1 MATGNSGKTTV
12 VSALSDQ
19 RGNHPRLDVR
29 VYDNGLSP
37 AVYFDLDRTLLRLDF
52 IYRPALERLFPDV
65 SATDELWRLHSDG
78 FKLGTSYREFDRM
91 HGIIREGI
99 EGWEDPDRYLDERR
113 AIIDAD
119 SPARRRSAE
128 YTRRYA
134 DYAIEIARQWFG
146 RNPAAFSQA
155 HIKPVVQ
162 LLRVLRR
169 IGIATACMTA
179 NNETFAR
186 DVLAYSGLAPL
197 FLELAG
203 DESMDGGG
211 KEVAIQKLTDRMA
224 KLGVSVA
231 KHRLGLIGD
240 SLLGDIGVARKLPGP
255 YKAGGLLVVENEE
268 ALFAERQILAQ
279 NRDRRDAA
287 ERLGVRVFVL
297 DRVPCNSRGT
307 PILGRYGSIEALSV
321 G

>member
-65 SATDELWRLHSDG
+65 SDTDELWRLHSDG

-211 KEVAIQKLTDRMA
+211 KEVAIQ
-224 KLGVSVA
+224 
-231 KHRLGLIGD
+231 
-240 SLLGDIGVARKLPGP
+240 
-255 YKAGGLLVVENEE
+255 
-268 ALFAERQILAQ
+268 
-279 NRDRRDAA
+279 
-287 ERLGVRVFVL
+287 
-297 DRVPCNSRGT
+297 
-307 PILGRYGSIEALSV
+307 
-321 G
+321 